1 MENRQQYYKEYLIM
15 SDDQRYFG
23 KKIEEKV
30 IPLSGKFLDYLE
42 IIFSTLSMNEPKH
55 QDLLKEIRSKVL
67 RDSNDAVRKLLAD
80 LSEFSLSR
88 INKEIIKFKNK

>member
-1 MENRQQYYKEYLIM
+1 M

-67 RDSNDAVRKLLAD
+67 RDSNDAVRKLLTD